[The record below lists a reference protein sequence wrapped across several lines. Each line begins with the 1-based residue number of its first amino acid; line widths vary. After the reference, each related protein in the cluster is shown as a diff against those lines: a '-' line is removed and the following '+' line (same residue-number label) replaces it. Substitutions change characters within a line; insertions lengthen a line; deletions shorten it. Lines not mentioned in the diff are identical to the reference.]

1 MANVRI
7 DDAGRRP
14 SVGVVRAMPTG
25 ASLNDSIAAREVVSD
40 SQKHKSFIQSRICA
54 YVQVALSRSED
65 KPTERDL

>member
-1 MANVRI
+1 
-7 DDAGRRP
+7 
-14 SVGVVRAMPTG
+14 MPTG

-40 SQKHKSFIQSRICA
+40 SQKHKYFIQSRICA